1 MNAII
6 ITPDRIPAW
15 TMREEFLNVAE
26 SPMVQ
31 IASIAESMPGSLKL
45 CYGESDMPTPRFII
59 DAMTEAALGGHTFY
73 THTAGDRELREAIAG
88 KVFELHQVRYDVPE
102 IMATVG
108 GTMALYTAIRAFA
121 GRGDNAVIVSPA
133 YAIFSNAAIMAG
145 SEPRAAALALHG
157 GRFVLD
163 LDRVRGSIDNHT
175 RMLIVNSPS
184 NPTGW
189 VISEDEQRALAQI
202 AEHHG
207 LVILADEVYER
218 LVYDDIPSTFAQV
231 ATIDKEGLPRQGLS
245 PGGPSPDTLSRRIAP
260 SFARIVADRDRLI
273 VVNSF
278 SKTYNMT
285 GWRLGWAQSS
295 ERIIKTMYKA
305 AEFITSNPA
314 AMVQR
319 AGIVALRDGE
329 SYISGLRDHYAQRRA
344 QVTAGLRAIPGV
356 SLPDPQGAFYAFPKF
371 SFVTDSAAF
380 TAALVRETGVALAP
394 GVGFGPDGESY
405 IRVCFASTEATVGEA
420 LARLHSFV
428 TNRVAR

>member
-1 MNAII
+1 
-6 ITPDRIPAW
+6 
-15 TMREEFLNVAE
+15 MREEFLNVAE

-45 CYGESDMPTPRFII
+45 CYGESDIPTPRFIV

-73 THTAGDRELREAIAG
+73 THTAGYRELREAIAA

-108 GTMALYTAIRAFA
+108 GTMAIYTAIRAFV

-133 YAIFSNAAIMAG
+133 YAIFANAATMACG
-145 SEPRAAALALHG
+145 EPRPAALALDG
-157 GRFVLD
+157 SGFVLD
-163 LDRVRGSIDNHT
+163 LDRVRASIDNHT

-189 VISEDEQRALAQI
+189 VINEDEQRALAEI
-202 AEHHG
+202 AEQHG

-218 LVYDDIPSTFAQV
+218 LVYDDKRDGESPH
-231 ATIDKEGLPRQGLS
+231 GLVPRV
-245 PGGPSPDTLSRRIAP
+245 AP
-260 SFARIVADRDRLI
+260 SFSRIVADRERLI
-273 VVNSF
+273 VINSF

-329 SYISGLRDHYAQRRA
+329 SYISGLRNHYAQRRA

-356 SLPDPQGAFYAFPKF
+356 SLADPQGAFYAFPKF
-371 SFVTDSAAF
+371 TFVTDSAAF

-394 GVGFGPDGESY
+394 GVGFGRDGEGY
-405 IRVCFASTEATVGEA
+405 IRVCFASTEATVGDA
-420 LARLHSFV
+420 LARLHYFV
-428 TNRVAR
+428 MNRVTR

>member
-1 MNAII
+1 
-6 ITPDRIPAW
+6 
-15 TMREEFLNVAE
+15 MREEFLNVAE

-45 CYGESDMPTPRFII
+45 CYGESDMPTPRLII
-59 DAMTEAALGGHTFY
+59 DAMTEAALSGHTFY
-73 THTAGDRELREAIAG
+73 THTAGYRELREAIAR
-88 KVFELHQVRYDVPE
+88 KVFELHQVRYEVPE

-108 GTMALYTAIRAFA
+108 GTMAIYTAMRAFV

-145 SEPRAAALALHG
+145 GEPRPAALALHG
-157 GRFVLD
+157 HRFVLD
-163 LDRVRGSIDNHT
+163 LDRVRASIDNHT

-189 VISEDEQRALAQI
+189 VISAHEQRALAQI
-202 AEHHG
+202 AEQHG

-218 LVYDDIPSTFAQV
+218 LVYDDKPSTLAQG
-231 ATIDKEGLPRQGLS
+231 ATVDKKGLS
-245 PGGPSPDTLSRRIAP
+245 PQVAP
-260 SFARIVADRDRLI
+260 SFARIVADRERLI
-273 VVNSF
+273 VINSF

-295 ERIIKTMYKA
+295 ERIIKTMYKG

-329 SYISGLRDHYAQRRA
+329 GYISELRDHYAQRRL
-344 QVTAGLRAIPGV
+344 QVKAALESIPGV

-371 SFVTDSAAF
+371 SFVTDSTAF

-394 GVGFGPDGESY
+394 GVGFGRDGEGY

-420 LARLHSFV
+420 LARLQTFV
-428 TNRVAR
+428 MNRRAD

>member
-1 MNAII
+1 
-6 ITPDRIPAW
+6 
-15 TMREEFLNVAE
+15 
-26 SPMVQ
+26 MVQ
-31 IASIAESMPGSLKL
+31 IATIAEGMPGSLKL

-59 DAMTEAALGGHTFY
+59 AAMTEAALGGHTFY
-73 THTAGDRELREAIAG
+73 THTAGYRELRQAIAN
-88 KVFELHQVRYDVPE
+88 KIFDLHQVRYDVPE

-108 GTMALYTAIRAFA
+108 GTMAIYAAIRTFV

-133 YAIFSNAAIMAG
+133 YAIFSNGVIMSG
-145 SEPRAAALALHG
+145 GEPRPASLALQG
-157 GRFVLD
+157 NRFVLD
-163 LDRVRGSIDNHT
+163 LDRVRAAIDTNT

-189 VISEDEQRALAQI
+189 VISEDEQRALAAI
-202 AEHHG
+202 AEQHD

-218 LVYDDIPSTFAQV
+218 LIYDGS
-231 ATIDKEGLPRQGLS
+231 S
-245 PGGPSPDTLSRRIAP
+245 IAP
-260 SFARIVADRDRLI
+260 SFARIIPDRDRLI
-273 VVNSF
+273 VINSF

-295 ERIIKTMYKA
+295 ARTIKTMYQA

-314 AMVQR
+314 AMVQQ

-329 SYISGLRDHYAQRRA
+329 SYIAELRDHYAQRRA
-344 QVTAGLRAIPGV
+344 QVKAALESMPGV

-371 SFVTDSAAF
+371 SVSTDSTAF

-394 GVGFGPDGESY
+394 GVGFGSDGEGY

-420 LARLHSFV
+420 LARIRSFV
-428 TNRVAR
+428 VNRAAQ